1 MTGFRPEGIIFGE
14 KQEMG
19 VALYTFLYNC
29 PKFWRG
35 EGEAP
40 PPAPRPLDETP
51 HDLIFK

>member
-40 PPAPRPLDETP
+40 PLP
-51 HDLIFK
+51 HVRWMKPHMI